1 MTFSFKILIPSLNSK
16 IEKDMKVIVFI
27 FLIVITNVC
36 KAQAPWRAK
45 LFVHFLDSN
54 NQIVTDTVWFGCD
67 SLGDDGLQSELDIL
81 DTTLRWNSVYG
92 SDDIVRSHL
101 NTDCGNLKL
110 NTKAFKKKYTTFSF
124 YVTGKPI
131 SISWDTTDFIYQN
144 DSQYRL
150 SGIVIRSSSGY
161 INSIDGQLYILGGDL
176 YSLINNNYIYRGFV
190 FKNDSIS
197 IYPISKPNECTNDSY
212 SFDFTVEIY
221 LGWYEFTGTKDWRIM
236 DQISIYPN
244 PTTDVLNLEFE
255 TPFTGNLILH
265 NQIGQTLKF
274 IALNNTQLI
283 KINLSE
289 YDNGLYYLSYQN
301 NKNQIFNAQKIIIQ
315 H

>member
-67 SLGDDGLQSELDIL
+67 SLGDIGYQENLDVI
-81 DTTLRWNSVYG
+81 DTLAKTNKAFGFDSVVQIQFNTNCINVKY
-92 SDDIVRSHL
+92 DIQ
-101 NTDCGNLKL
+101 
-110 NTKAFKKKYTTFSF
+110 AFKKGLFKFDIYTFGT
-124 YVTGKPI
+124 VT
-131 SISWDTTDFIYQN
+131 SISWDTSDFIYN
-144 DSQYRL
+144 DSLYKIRGVRL
-150 SGIVIRSSSGY
+150 WSS
-161 INSIDGQLYILGGDL
+161 NSYLAAIDIDQYILYNENRNDNKF
-176 YSLINNNYIYRGFV
+176 SF
-190 FKNDSIS
+190 DSIS
-197 IYPISKPNECTNDSY
+197 IFNY
-212 SFDFTVEIY
+212 
-221 LGWYEFTGTKDWRIM
+221 
-236 DQISIYPN
+236 N
-244 PTTDVLNLEFE
+244 PTIHACNFNLTVTHLAVQIVMGFGLVGFKESPKSDVINIFPIPVNDLLNLEFE
-255 TPFTGNLILH
+255 TPFTGNLILR
-265 NQIGQTLKF
+265 NQIGQILKF
-274 IALNNTQLI
+274 ITLNNNQLI

-301 NKNQIFNAQKIIIQ
+301 NNNQLFYTKKIIIQ